1 MWLRA
6 VPAAL
11 LLGECAVRSQALV
24 SRADSNLRSGTFLD
38 LDHVER
44 FESRLSTEVGGTA
57 ELESQDML
65 GTTLSPE
72 DRVRAHSRKF
82 EAEFVVELNMTEAH
96 ERGAKLGIIINRN
109 ADFEAATIYKV
120 QKVGLIEE
128 WNRAHPGKDVHV
140 GDELVQV
147 NDIQWHA
154 NTETFMNRIKGQF
167 IAGRKQVAGASDI
180 LRLYIQRPRVW
191 KHKRFALQREDMH
204 DKKYAADFVAEI
216 PMDGIVDDMKY
227 AAEIVGNT
235 TLTSMD
241 ELMGWTLGFKRHG
254 DWQPATIRKIERH
267 GALAKWNKK
276 NADKLILEGDEILKV
291 DKVLW
296 QHNST
301 TFMKNLKRH
310 FKATLEANSSDPSWS
325 VVLAVRRPRP
335 VQNAF
340 DETHPVQEIVSWSRT
355 NNSVALR
362 FNKSGE
368 TNLLGWKL
376 SPGAKS
382 ATGVDGP
389 VLVEKVR
396 GTGLVAEW
404 NAENPD
410 KAINS
415 SDQIVTLN
423 GVAWDKYA
431 SAQEFYDAVQTAL
444 TAAIHAGPA
453 GDAVQLTLERP
464 VRSVQHY
471 RQNMEHGVHTVYHVH
486 ATTTPAPEVGT
497 DTADQQVHAKDDSA
511 DVTGATDDE
520 KPVGAEEDSDGVIGA
535 TEDDDK
541 AVGAE
546 DDSDGVIGAS
556 EDDQATGAE
565 EDSGGVTGASEDDP

>member
-1 MWLRA
+1 M
-6 VPAAL
+6 
-11 LLGECAVRSQALV
+11 
-24 SRADSNLRSGTFLD
+24 FLD
-38 LDHVER
+38 LDHAER
-44 FESRLSTEVGGTA
+44 FESRLSMELGGTS

-444 TAAIHAGPA
+444 TTAIHAGPA

-464 VRSVQHY
+464 VRSVQYH

-486 ATTTPAPEVGT
+486 ATTSPAPDAAI
-497 DTADQQVHAKDDSA
+497 DTAYKQVGAKDDSA
-511 DVTGATDDE
+511 DATGATDE
-520 KPVGAEEDSDGVIGA
+520 GKPVGAEEDSDGVIGA

>member
-82 EAEFVVELNMTEAH
+82 EAEFVVELNMTEAN

-109 ADFEAATIYKV
+109 ADFEPATIYKV
-120 QKVGLIEE
+120 QKIGLIEE
-128 WNRAHPGKDVHV
+128 WNRAHPRKDVHV

-167 IAGRKQVAGASDI
+167 IAGRKRVAGASEI
-180 LRLYIQRPRVW
+180 LKLYIQRPRVW
-191 KHKRFALQREDMH
+191 KHKRFALQREDAH

-216 PMDGIVDDMKY
+216 PMGDIMDDMKY

-235 TLTSMD
+235 TFTSID
-241 ELMGWTLGFKRHG
+241 GLMGWTLGFKRHG

-276 NADKLILEGDEILKV
+276 HADQLILEGDEILKV

-310 FKATLEANSSDPSWS
+310 FKATLETDANNKSWS

-335 VQNAF
+335 VQTAF
-340 DETHPVQEIVSWSRT
+340 DEVHPVQEIVSWSRT
-355 NNSVALR
+355 NTSVAFR
-362 FNKSGE
+362 FNRTGE

-382 ATGVDGP
+382 ASGVEGP

-396 GTGLVAEW
+396 STGLVAEW

-410 KAINS
+410 KTVSS

-423 GVAWDKYA
+423 GMTWDKYA

-453 GDAVQLTLERP
+453 GDVVQLTLERP
-464 VRSVQHY
+464 VQSVQYH
-471 RQNMEHGVHTVYHVH
+471 RLNMEHGVHTVYHVH
-486 ATTTPAPEVGT
+486 ATTSPAPDAAI
-497 DTADQQVHAKDDSA
+497 DTAYKQVGAKDDSA
-511 DVTGATDDE
+511 DATGATDE
-520 KPVGAEEDSDGVIGA
+520 GKPVGAEEDSDGVIGA

>member
-109 ADFEAATIYKV
+109 ADFEPATIYKV
-120 QKVGLIEE
+120 QKIGLIEE
-128 WNRAHPGKDVHV
+128 WNRAHPRKDVHV

-167 IAGRKQVAGASDI
+167 IAGRKRVAGASEI
-180 LRLYIQRPRVW
+180 LKLYIQRPRVW
-191 KHKRFALQREDMH
+191 KHKRFALQREDAH

-216 PMDGIVDDMKY
+216 PMGDIMDDMKY

-235 TLTSMD
+235 TFTSID
-241 ELMGWTLGFKRHG
+241 GLMGWTLGFKRHG

-276 NADKLILEGDEILKV
+276 HADQLILEGDEILKV

-310 FKATLEANSSDPSWS
+310 FKATLETDANNKSWS

-335 VQNAF
+335 VQTAF
-340 DETHPVQEIVSWSRT
+340 DEVHPVQEIVSWSRT
-355 NNSVALR
+355 NTSVAFR
-362 FNKSGE
+362 FNRTGE

-382 ATGVDGP
+382 ASGVEGP

-396 GTGLVAEW
+396 STGLVAEW

-410 KAINS
+410 KTVSS

-423 GVAWDKYA
+423 GMTWDKYA

-453 GDAVQLTLERP
+453 GDVVQLTLERP
-464 VRSVQHY
+464 VQSVQYH
-471 RQNMEHGVHTVYHVH
+471 RLNMEHGVHTVYHVH
-486 ATTTPAPEVGT
+486 ATTSPAPDAAI
-497 DTADQQVHAKDDSA
+497 DTAYKQVGAKDDSA
-511 DVTGATDDE
+511 DATGATDE
-520 KPVGAEEDSDGVIGA
+520 GKPVGAEEDSDGVIGA

-546 DDSDGVIGAS
+546 DDSDGV
-556 EDDQATGAE
+556 
-565 EDSGGVTGASEDDP
+565 TGASEDDP